1 MDENR
6 VFAFYGLKV
15 LQKGRRPGLVELF
28 KKSSVDISKL
38 NEEDITFTLAPRIN
52 AASRMDDPMKAF
64 EMLATK
70 ICLKQKLYLIIYQ
83 RLMIIEKLQL
93 LIL

>member
-1 MDENR
+1 MIWFLLQLFPDQVPLLDENR

-38 NEEDITFTLAPRIN
+38 NEEDITFTTC
-52 AASRMDDPMKAF
+52 SS
-64 EMLATK
+64 
-70 ICLKQKLYLIIYQ
+70 Y
-83 RLMIIEKLQL
+83 
-93 LIL
+93 